1 VRGCRR
7 LRDHLIDTQSFTE
20 DVVADKLAATQE
32 VNVNDVER
40 LPQGV
45 LITFSDRR
53 TFLFRHDALV
63 ELREEHARELVDE
76 LDDLSL

>member
-1 VRGCRR
+1 MA
-7 LRDHLIDTQSFTE
+7 IES
-20 DVVADKLAATQE
+20 AATQE

-45 LITFSDRR
+45 VITFSDRR
-53 TFLFRHDALV
+53 TCLFRQDALV

-76 LDDLSL
+76 LDDLNL